1 MAFDE
6 TLAARVRDVLME
18 LGPFEERKMFGG
30 LAFLVGGRMCCG
42 VLGSDLIVKVG
53 KERGAELLARDAH
66 VRPFDFTGRPMGGIV
81 YVSPAGTAGDAALR
95 EWITEGADFAA
106 AQLAK
111 PVRRPRR

>member
-6 TLAARVRDVLME
+6 TLAARVRDVLIE

-30 LAFLVGGRMCCG
+30 LAFMVGGRMCCG
-42 VLGSDLIVKVG
+42 VLGSELIVKVG
-53 KERGAELLARDAH
+53 KERGDELSASNTH
-66 VRPFDFTGRPMGGIV
+66 VRPFDFTGRPMSGIL
-81 YVSPAGTAGDAALR
+81 YVSPASTADDASLH

-111 PVRRPRR
+111 PARRPRR